1 MDKDVFEI
9 RINKVSS
16 NIMRVND
23 TEKEFSISNNIN
35 IIKEESIYNGNE
47 FEIMAFLTDSHKEA
61 YIEIGFSNSGDYD
74 DDCDTIKIKYDGINK
89 TISEIHG
96 ITALGYD
103 VTLNS
108 VPNIKEVI
116 YISLKINPEYAEMI
130 SYIKPNKN
138 IDRYIESKSRRSLY
152 GLGIGSNIFGDNIKI
167 LNRKNIHYVQI
178 NMD

>member
-1 MDKDVFEI
+1 MDKDVFEV

-35 IIKEESIYNGNE
+35 IIKEETIYNGNKL
-47 FEIMAFLTDSHKEA
+47 EIMAFLTDSHKEA
-61 YIEIGFSNSGDYD
+61 YIEIGFSKSGDYD

-89 TISEIHG
+89 ITSEIHG

-103 VTLNS
+103 VALNS
-108 VPNIKEVI
+108 VPNIKEVV
-116 YISLKINPEYAEMI
+116 YISLKINPEYIEMT

-152 GLGIGSNIFGDNIKI
+152 VLGISSNIFGDNIKI
-167 LNRKNIHYVQI
+167 LNRKNIHYVRI